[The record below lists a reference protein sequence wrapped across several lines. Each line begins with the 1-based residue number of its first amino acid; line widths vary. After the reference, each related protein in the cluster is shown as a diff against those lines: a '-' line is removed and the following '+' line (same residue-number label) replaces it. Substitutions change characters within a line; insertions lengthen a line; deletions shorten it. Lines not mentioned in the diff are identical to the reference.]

1 MSLKLTTSLSQRLVL
16 TPQLRQRIEMLQMTS
31 LELSDLIQQQL
42 LENPV
47 LEEVPTQEE
56 VQEIAEKVLDHLASA
71 DSNSFEESAP
81 EPGSPGTNG
90 SSDTDVLSSLPA
102 TDGDGADVD
111 GGEVVAA
118 HEEGIAEDG
127 GADDPQRDAFEEIDF
142 GREFQDYLDPGYKT
156 QEIEYK
162 EDAPTFEQFLTRP
175 PSLAEHLEWQLNMT
189 TVDSDVRDA
198 ATAVIGN
205 LNADGRLSATNEEMA
220 AMEKVSE
227 EIVERA
233 RQEVMRLDPVG
244 CGAREVKEC
253 LLVQLEVLGESDRLA
268 AKLISEHFADL
279 QQHKL
284 PHLSKQIG
292 VGVETLLEELQF
304 IRTLDPYPGRRYSSD
319 EPILI
324 SPEIY
329 IEKLD
334 ENDDDYV
341 IYFADDGSPRLR
353 VSSQYQQMLSQGV
366 SNETKSFIREKM
378 RSAVDLLRNIEHR
391 RQTIYKVV
399 ESIVQRQKD
408 FLDHGVQ
415 HIKPMMLKDIA
426 EDIGMHLST
435 VSRVVNRKY
444 AHTPQGVIE
453 LRRFFTEGM
462 LNEEG
467 EEISTR
473 IIKLKIK
480 KLIEDED
487 SHNPITDDQVVKIL
501 AKDGIKLSRRTVAKY
516 RDQMQIPGSR
526 ERRAVVWSP
535 LSTTRIKFSNTSVA
549 LSLTRGSVR
558 LAHCYRFT
566 VWRRETTDEI

>member
-16 TPQLRQRIEMLQMTS
+16 TPQLRQRIEMLQMTT

-47 LEEVPTQEE
+47 LEEVPSQEE
-56 VQEIAEKVLDHLASA
+56 VQELAEKVLDHLASSDA
-71 DSNSFEESAP
+71 DSSFETSVPEAASA
-81 EPGSPGTNG
+81 SSNGTG
-90 SSDTDVLSSLPA
+90 ELDKAAVGLTDDSGEGL
-102 TDGDGADVD
+102 G
-111 GGEVVAA
+111 GGEQV
-118 HEEGIAEDG
+118 EEGAAEDIG
-127 GADDPQRDAFEEIDF
+127 EDTSRDAFEEIDF

-175 PSLAEHLEWQLNMT
+175 PSLAEHLEWQLHMSPMEA
-189 TVDSDVRDA
+189 DACDA
-198 ATAVIGN
+198 AIAVIGN
-205 LNADGRLSATNEEMA
+205 LNADGRLSATNEEIA
-220 AMEKVSE
+220 AMGNWSE
-227 EIVERA
+227 EMVEQA
-233 RQEVMRLDPVG
+233 RQAVMRLDPVG
-244 CGAREVKEC
+244 CGARDVREC
-253 LLVQLEVLGESDRLA
+253 LLVQLDVRGEQDRLA
-268 AKLISEHFADL
+268 AKLISEHLADL

-284 PHLSKQIG
+284 PNLSKQIG
-292 VGVETLLEELQF
+292 IDVEVLLSEVQF
-304 IRTLDPYPGRRYSSD
+304 IRTLDPYPGRRYSAE

-353 VSSQYQQMLSQGV
+353 VSAQYQQMLSQGV

-399 ESIVQRQKD
+399 ESIVARQKD
-408 FLDHGVQ
+408 FLDHGVE

-462 LNEEG
+462 MNEDG

-480 KLIEDED
+480 KLIEEED

-526 ERRAVVWSP
+526 ERRAVV
-535 LSTTRIKFSNTSVA
+535 
-549 LSLTRGSVR
+549 
-558 LAHCYRFT
+558 
-566 VWRRETTDEI
+566 

>member
-16 TPQLRQRIEMLQMTS
+16 TPQLRQRIEMLQMTT

-47 LEEVPTQEE
+47 LEEVPSQEE
-56 VQEIAEKVLDHLASA
+56 VQELAEKVLDHLASS
-71 DSNSFEESAP
+71 DSEASFGEAP
-81 EPGSPGTNG
+81 EPGSPSTNG
-90 SSDTDVLSSLPA
+90 SGDADAIASLAAVPEGDIGEAVPA
-102 TDGDGADVD
+102 GEGGEEGDGGVD
-111 GGEVVAA
+111 ES
-118 HEEGIAEDG
+118 
-127 GADDPQRDAFEEIDF
+127 RDAFEEIDF

-175 PSLAEHLEWQLNMT
+175 PSLADHLEWQLNMST
-189 TVDSDVRDA
+189 LDPELLEPA
-198 ATAVIGN
+198 ICVIGN
-205 LNADGRLSATNEEMA
+205 LNADGRLGATNEEMA

-227 EIVERA
+227 EVIEKA
-233 RQEVMRLDPVG
+233 RQVVMRLDPVG
-244 CGAREVKEC
+244 CGARDVKEC
-253 LLVQLEVLGESDRLA
+253 LLVQLEVLGESERLA
-268 AKLISEHFADL
+268 SKLISEHFADL

-292 VGVETLLEELQF
+292 VEVEVLLEELQF
-304 IRTLDPYPGRRYSSD
+304 IRTLDPYPGRRYSSE

-329 IEKLD
+329 IEKLEEGDD
-334 ENDDDYV
+334 EYV

-353 VSSQYQQMLSQGV
+353 VSAQYQQMLSQGV

-462 LNEEG
+462 LNEDG

-473 IIKLKIK
+473 IIKLQIK
-480 KLIEDED
+480 KLIEEED

-526 ERRAVVWSP
+526 ERRAVV
-535 LSTTRIKFSNTSVA
+535 
-549 LSLTRGSVR
+549 
-558 LAHCYRFT
+558 
-566 VWRRETTDEI
+566 

>member
-16 TPQLRQRIEMLQMTS
+16 TPQLRQRIEMLQMTT

-47 LEEVPTQEE
+47 LEEVPSQEE
-56 VQEIAEKVLDHLASA
+56 VQEIAEKVLDHLASSDA
-71 DSNSFEESAP
+71 ETPFEDRTAEAAAS
-81 EPGSPGTNG
+81 TNG
-90 SSDTDVLSSLPA
+90 SGDPDVLSNLPA
-102 TDGDGADVD
+102 DGE
-111 GGEVVAA
+111 GGEAIA
-118 HEEGIAEDG
+118 TAEHEEGSAEDG
-127 GADDPQRDAFEEIDF
+127 VVDEAQRDAFEEIDF

-175 PSLAEHLEWQLNMT
+175 PSLAEHLEWQLHMSSL
-189 TVDSDVRDA
+189 DSEVVDA
-198 ATAVIGN
+198 AICVIGN
-205 LNADGRLSATNEEMA
+205 LNADGRLNATNEEMA

-227 EIVERA
+227 EVVERA
-233 RQEVMRLDPVG
+233 RQAVMRLDPVG
-244 CGAREVKEC
+244 CGARDVKEC

-268 AKLISEHFADL
+268 AKLISEHLPDL

-292 VGVETLLEELQF
+292 VDVETLLEELQF

-334 ENDDDYV
+334 ENDDEYV

-353 VSSQYQQMLSQGV
+353 VSQQYQQMLSQGV

-399 ESIVQRQKD
+399 ESIVQRQRD

-415 HIKPMMLKDIA
+415 YIKPMMLKDIA

-462 LNEEG
+462 LNEDG

-480 KLIEDED
+480 KLIEEED

-526 ERRAVVWSP
+526 ERRAVV
-535 LSTTRIKFSNTSVA
+535 
-549 LSLTRGSVR
+549 
-558 LAHCYRFT
+558 
-566 VWRRETTDEI
+566 